1 MMYRSG
7 TGIDYHQLAT
17 GRDLW
22 IGGVQIPHHKGA
34 VGHSDADVLLHAVCD
49 ALLGALGLGDIG
61 KHFPDT
67 DPQYKGIDSKILLAH
82 TLERIHAEG
91 FQPVNIDS
99 TLVLQSPKIA
109 PYIPAMQEGMARILR
124 LPINAVSI
132 KATTPEKMGFAG
144 REEGLFAYASA
155 LLIKPDA
162 IKVPVVQRSTH
173 SLPAYATAGSAG
185 MDLRAWLEQPLTL
198 QPMQRALVPTG
209 LYLEIP
215 LGYEAQIR
223 PRSGWALKH
232 GITCL
237 NTPGTIDSD
246 YRGEVQVMLI
256 NLGQEA
262 FTIENNE
269 RIAQM
274 VFAPVTS
281 VTWLPVDELN
291 DTNRGTGGFGHSGTQ

>member
-1 MMYRSG
+1 MTYRAG
-7 TGIDYHQLAT
+7 TGIDYHQLAE

-22 IGGVQIPHHKGA
+22 IGGVQIPHYKGA
-34 VGHSDADVLLHAVCD
+34 VGHSDADVLLHAICD
-49 ALLGALGLGDIG
+49 AMLGALALGDIG

-67 DPQYKGIDSKILLAH
+67 DQRYKGIDSKILLAE
-82 TLERIHAEG
+82 TLRLIQQKG
-91 FQPVNIDS
+91 YRPVNIDS

-109 PYIPAMQEGMARILR
+109 PYIPAMQEGMAAILR
-124 LPINAVSI
+124 LPLNAVSI

-162 IKVPVVQRSTH
+162 IEVPVMHRS
-173 SLPAYATAGSAG
+173 SNALPTYATAGAAG
-185 MDLRAWLEQPLTL
+185 MDLRASLDVPLTL
-198 QPMQRALVPTG
+198 QPMQRALIPTG

-215 LGYEAQIR
+215 EGYEAQIR
-223 PRSGWALKH
+223 PRSGLALKH

-246 YRGEVQVMLI
+246 YRGEVKVMLI
-256 NLGQEA
+256 NLGNEA
-262 FTIENNE
+262 FDIENNE

-274 VFAPVTS
+274 VFAPVTTAS
-281 VTWLPVDELN
+281 WKPTENLSETD
-291 DTNRGTGGFGHSGTQ
+291 RGTGGFGHSGTQ